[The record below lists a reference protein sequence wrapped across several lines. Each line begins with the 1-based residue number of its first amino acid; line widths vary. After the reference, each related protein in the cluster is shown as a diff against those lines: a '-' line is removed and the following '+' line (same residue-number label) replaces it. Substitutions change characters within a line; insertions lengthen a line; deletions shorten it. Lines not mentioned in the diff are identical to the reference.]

1 MYVAHLRLRDFRNY
15 PRLDVDF
22 SPGFHLLLG
31 DNAQGKTNLLEA
43 IYLLATLR
51 SFRGASSEQLV
62 RHGQRWY
69 FVGCNLVGPARHDI
83 KLFWSATQRKLTLDG
98 QDVRRLADYLGT
110 LRAVVFCSED
120 LQLVKGPAS
129 RRRRFMDLLLS
140 QTQPTYLPTLQRYM
154 RAVRAR
160 NALLKHA
167 IVDEAAL
174 DGFTNEVVRAGNEI
188 MKQRRNLA
196 PKLGEMLR
204 LAYRNM
210 SGAPEE
216 LRTIYKPSVDGDLAV
231 ALAQSRQRERVQRIT
246 LFGPHRDDLV
256 LLLDDKPA
264 SVYASEGQK
273 RTIALAM
280 KMAQTEYVTALTGSP
295 PILLIDDV
303 MGELDNKRRAGF
315 LPLLELARKSGGQV
329 FLTCT
334 AENWPHDLA
343 LDLTRWRVQNG
354 RLSKVG

>member
-69 FVGCNLVGPARHDI
+69 FVGCSLVGPARHDI

-196 PKLGEMLR
+196 PKLAEMLR

-354 RLSKVG
+354 RLSRAA

>member
-1 MYVAHLRLRDFRNY
+1 
-15 PRLDVDF
+15 LDVDF

>member
-1 MYVAHLRLRDFRNY
+1 
-15 PRLDVDF
+15 
-22 SPGFHLLLG
+22 
-31 DNAQGKTNLLEA
+31 
-43 IYLLATLR
+43 
-51 SFRGASSEQLV
+51 
-62 RHGQRWY
+62 
-69 FVGCNLVGPARHDI
+69 
-83 KLFWSATQRKLTLDG
+83 
-98 QDVRRLADYLGT
+98 
-110 LRAVVFCSED
+110 
-120 LQLVKGPAS
+120 
-129 RRRRFMDLLLS
+129 
-140 QTQPTYLPTLQRYM
+140 M